1 MALAAWM
8 TRVIGARRHLLLSI
22 GIYSVGAMGCVLST
36 GSLTQLLVSR
46 LIMGFGGGAFL
57 VRAVILSGLLFPGKA
72 RMAAVTWLYLVL
84 SVFEV
89 PYPVANGM
97 DHRYVSLE
105 LCFPG

>member
-1 MALAAWM
+1 M
-8 TRVIGARRHLLLSI
+8 LLSI

-36 GSLTQLLVSR
+36 GNLTQLLVSR

-57 VRAVILSGLLFPGKA
+57 VRVVILSGLLFPGESAGWRRSPGFTSFFLLLKSRIPA
-72 RMAAVTWLYLVL
+72 D
-84 SVFEV
+84 
-89 PYPVANGM
+89 GM